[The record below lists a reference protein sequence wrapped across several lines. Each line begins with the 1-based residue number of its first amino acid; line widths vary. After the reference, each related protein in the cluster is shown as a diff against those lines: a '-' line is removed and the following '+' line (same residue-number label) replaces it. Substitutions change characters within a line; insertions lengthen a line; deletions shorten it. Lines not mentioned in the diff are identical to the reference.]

1 MARIVRFHE
10 YGDASVL
17 KIENLDVPPPDTDE
31 VQIEVKSFGLNRAEV
46 MFRTHAYLQEAQFP
60 SRLGYEAAGIVKTV
74 GTSVTGFKKGD
85 VVSLIPPTDIA
96 RWGTYGELA
105 NVPARNLVKHPENI
119 SFEVAA
125 ASWMQYVTAWGA
137 LIEQAKLSTGDFVIV
152 TAASSSVGIAA
163 FQIAKAVGATIIA
176 TTRTRAKRQSLIEH
190 GADHVVV
197 TDEEGLVARVMEL
210 TSGAGARVV
219 FDPVG
224 GPSFI
229 PLTESMARGGILLE
243 YGALS
248 TEPTPF
254 PLFTVLGKSLTLKG
268 YLNGEITNN
277 EAALERAKAFIT
289 MGLASGQLKPVIART
304 FPLEQIQEATRFLE
318 SNAQIGKVVVNV

>member
-1 MARIVRFHE
+1 MARIVRFHR
-10 YGDASVL
+10 YGDPSVL
-17 KIENLDVPPPDTDE
+17 KIEDLDVPPPATDE
-31 VQIEVKSFGLNRAEV
+31 VQIEVKSIGLNRAEV
-46 MFRTHAYLQEAQFP
+46 MFRTHAFFQEAQFP

-176 TTRTRAKRQSLIEH
+176 TTRTRAKRQALIEH

-197 TDEEGLVARVMEL
+197 TGEEDLVARVMEL
-210 TSGAGARVV
+210 TSGVGARVV

-254 PLFTVLGKSLTLKG
+254 SSVHRTRQELDVEGLSEWRDHKQQ
-268 YLNGEITNN
+268 
-277 EAALERAKAFIT
+277 AALRKIANV
-289 MGLASGQLKPVIART
+289 MSART
-304 FPLEQIQEATRFLE
+304 QVKCRVRNETSLVLAWD
-318 SNAQIGKVVVNV
+318 NAFRWYPRNAILTNTNTAA

>member
-1 MARIVRFHE
+1 MARIVRFHQ
-10 YGDASVL
+10 YGDPSVL
-17 KIENLDVPPPDTDE
+17 KIEDLEVPPPAADE
-31 VQIEVKSFGLNRAEV
+31 VQIEVKSIGLNRAEV
-46 MFRTHAYLQEAQFP
+46 MFRAHAYLQEAQLP
-60 SRLGYEAAGIVKTV
+60 SRLGYEAAGIVQTV
-74 GTSVTGFKKGD
+74 GTSVTGFNTGD

-176 TTRTRAKRQSLIEH
+176 TTRTSTKRQALIEH
-190 GADHVVV
+190 GADHIVV
-197 TDEEGLVARVMEL
+197 TDEEDLVARVMEF
-210 TSGAGARVV
+210 TSGVGARVV

-229 PLTESMARGGILLE
+229 PLTASMARGGILLE

-254 PLFTVLGKSLTLKG
+254 PQFTVLGKSLTLKG

-277 EAALERAKAFIT
+277 EAALERAKAFINK
-289 MGLASGQLKPVIART
+289 GLSSGQLKPVIART
-304 FPLEQIQEATRFLE
+304 FRLEQIQEATRFLE